1 MIFAYSI
8 PLVILPGTWEVPFYK
23 KNIENDNRAYK
34 MPIQKCHLYKMRIPN
49 IFGGTGFSSFAGD
62 TKKHIKNIYICI

>member
-1 MIFAYSI
+1 VGGA
-8 PLVILPGTWEVPFYK
+8 ILQK
-23 KNIENDNRAYK
+23 KIENDNRAYK